1 MAVILIIEDDN
12 SLREVLR
19 HALSQAGHSVI
30 EAQNGREGLR
40 LFDSIGA
47 DLLIT
52 DMIMPEMEGCE
63 VLMALHRKNP
73 SLKII
78 AISGGHQQDAGDV
91 LHIATLLGASK
102 VLRKPFSYE
111 VLVATVNG
119 LLADAGNSVAA
130 RATAADG

>member
-12 SLREVLR
+12 SLREVLC
-19 HALSQAGHSVI
+19 HSLSRAGHSVI
-30 EAQNGREGLR
+30 EAQNGKAGLK
-40 LFDSIGA
+40 LYDSIGA

-78 AISGGHQQDAGDV
+78 AISGGHKQDAGDV
-91 LHIATLLGASK
+91 LHMATLLGASK

-111 VLVATVNG
+111 VLIATVNG
-119 LLADAGNSVAA
+119 LLEDAGDPVAV